1 MKMKIEDGIWNMGY
15 GRKAAYI
22 LSGIFYILNAPAFA
36 APFGSWIDVKAE
48 CGAVGDGK
56 TDDTAAIQKGLD
68 LLRPERAPRK
78 ILYFPA
84 GSYRIT
90 STMNILRSKHEESQG
105 IGLQGE
111 GSDQTRILWAGPVD
125 APMLQD
131 GSWYSTIR
139 GIGFEVME
147 GMGHASAGILRGPE
161 FSTGNEV
168 ADCAFRNL
176 AIGIQAGSD
185 KTAGQAETCVRR
197 CVFEK
202 CGTGISVQNWNSLDW
217 WIWDC
222 VFNDCE
228 MGVSNNP
235 GCGAF
240 NVYRSRFNSSM
251 KADVRMGNLDQFA
264 LVGNSSKNSGCF
276 LAFEYGPA
284 AGANITLQGNR
295 IERPKASDWI
305 GNSGPAL
312 ILDNQYLLE
321 EGSTNPAVAFAA
333 NNQQAVPGN
342 AVLIGNTTS
351 AKEPVR
357 IDRKGYAVRVVPTEE
372 EFSWNGPSD
381 ETQEKTERS
390 MGAVIEVKTGAG
402 AGEIQAALDQAT
414 DGSVVHLSPGKY
426 AIDRPL
432 KITGGK
438 RVTFR
443 GDGILNATTVVR
455 GSDFE
460 GDALVIC
467 EGAQGVVIQDMAI
480 GGSTDAGGSAG
491 LLIQTKDQPG
501 IAVKGDQVQSY
512 GYGPGLVVQGL
523 DEARVVLENHGHN
536 GVTVFGGPNSK
547 LGKRGGATVE
557 ILQGAS
563 SRAGGLRPDTPIYDV
578 RGGGRMLVRD
588 IWYEGQ
594 GQVYL
599 KLTDRGDFLQ
609 CGNRIAP
616 YKIDEGSGKR
626 AIMMDGKAGQVLLAQ
641 CAPHGADLT
650 IGKMV
655 EGFYVTLLGLTP
667 YGGAKI
673 SYADEGN
680 RISQM
685 GDGIS
690 KADGTKGD
698 SNSMSNIQNPISNQ
712 AGFMQVACRNNNTKG
727 TGSEP
732 LGDVNPDGD
741 LGERLKILRQWK
753 LPDPA
758 EAAAVSLHRVS
769 CRGGVGMVVVSLKP
783 KADKK

>member
-1 MKMKIEDGIWNMGY
+1 MKIGYGIWNMGY
-15 GRKAAYI
+15 GRKSAYI
-22 LSGIFYILNAPAFA
+22 LSAIFYILNAPAFA
-36 APFGSWIDVKAE
+36 TPFASWIDVKAE
-48 CGAVGDGK
+48 CGAVGDGQA
-56 TDDTAAIQKGLD
+56 DDTAAIQKGLD
-68 LLRPERAPRK
+68 LLRPERATRK
-78 ILYFPA
+78 ILFFPA

-90 STMNILRSKHEESQG
+90 GTLNILRSKHEESQG

-111 GSDQTRILWAGPVD
+111 GSEVSRILWAGPVD

-147 GMGHASAGILRGPE
+147 GVGHASAGILRGPE

-176 AIGIQAGSD
+176 GIGIQAGSD

-197 CVFEK
+197 CRFEK

-222 VFNDCE
+222 QFLECD

-240 NVYRSRFNSSM
+240 NVYRSRFRGSA

-264 LVGNSSKNSGCF
+264 LVGNVSQDSGCF
-276 LAFEYGPA
+276 LAFEYGPS

-312 ILDNQYLLE
+312 IMDNQYLLQ

-333 NNQQAVPGN
+333 NNQQEVPGN
-342 AVLIGNTTS
+342 AVLIGNATTGE
-351 AKEPVR
+351 KMYR
-357 IDRKGYAVRVVPTEE
+357 IDRKGYAVREAE
-372 EFSWNGPSD
+372 N
-381 ETQEKTERS
+381 
-390 MGAVIEVKTGAG
+390 EVKMKMKDDQEAGGGKREVGGTSTNASVGKVAVTEVKNGAG
-402 AGEIQAALDQAT
+402 AGEIQAALEQAA
-414 DGSVVHLSPGKY
+414 DGSVVHLPPGRY

-432 KITGGK
+432 KISGGK

-443 GDGILNATTVVR
+443 GDGILNATTIVR
-455 GSDFE
+455 SGDFE
-460 GDALVIC
+460 GDALIIC
-467 EGAQGVVIQDMAI
+467 ESGQGVVIQDMAI
-480 GGSTDAGGSAG
+480 GGSTDAGGPAG

-547 LGKRGGATVE
+547 MGKRGGATVE

-563 SRAGGLRPDTPIYDV
+563 SRAGGLRPNTPIYDV
-578 RGGGRMLVRD
+578 RGGGRMMVRD

-616 YKIDEGSGKR
+616 YKLDENSGKN
-626 AIMMDGKAGQVLLAQ
+626 AIMMDGKEGQVLLAQ

-650 IGKMV
+650 IGKIA

-673 SYADEGN
+673 SYAET
-680 RISQM
+680 S
-685 GDGIS
+685 S
-690 KADGTKGD
+690 SDGTATKA
-698 SNSMSNIQNPISNQ
+698 S
-712 AGFMQVACRNNNTKG
+712 GFMQVACRNNNTKG

-732 LGDVNPDGD
+732 LPDVNSDGD
-741 LGERLKILRQWK
+741 LAERIKILRQWK

-769 CRGGVGMVVVSLKP
+769 CRGGVGMVVVSSQP
-783 KADKK
+783 KAEKK

>member
-1 MKMKIEDGIWNMGY
+1 MKFKFKKKSGQAVLW
-15 GRKAAYI
+15 
-22 LSGIFYILNAPAFA
+22 LSIIVCLLRSEIASAQPFA
-36 APFGSWIDVKAE
+36 SWINVQTE

-56 TDDTAAIQKGLD
+56 ADDTAAIQKGLD

-78 ILYFPA
+78 ILYFP
-84 GSYRIT
+84 GGVYRIT
-90 STMNILRSKHEESQG
+90 GTLNILRSKHEESQG

-111 GSDQTRILWAGPVD
+111 GSEKTRILWAGPVD

-147 GMGHASAGILRGPE
+147 GIGHASAGILRGPE

-168 ADCAFRNL
+168 ADCAFRGL
-176 AIGIQAGSD
+176 GIGIQAGSD

-197 CVFEK
+197 CRFEK

-240 NVYRSRFNSSM
+240 NVYRSRFNGSTR
-251 KADVRMGNLDQFA
+251 ADVRMGNLDQFA

-276 LAFEYGPA
+276 LAFEYGPS

-295 IERPKASDWI
+295 IESPKASDWI

-312 ILDNQYLLE
+312 LMDNQYLPA

-333 NNQQAVPGN
+333 NNQQEVPGN
-342 AVLIGNTTS
+342 AVLIGNTTT
-351 AKEPVR
+351 AKEPVK

-372 EFSWNGPSD
+372 EFLWEAPTDGGTGD
-381 ETQEKTERS
+381 DKKEGE
-390 MGAVIEVKTGAG
+390 GAVIEVRAGAG
-402 AGEIQAALDQAT
+402 AEEIQAALNQAVS
-414 DGSVVHLSPGKY
+414 GGVVHLPAGRYSV
-426 AIDRPL
+426 DRPL
-432 KITGGK
+432 RITGGK
-438 RVTFR
+438 AFTFC
-443 GDGILNATTVVR
+443 GDGILNATTITR
-455 GSDFE
+455 GGDFE
-460 GDALVIC
+460 GDALIIC
-467 EGAQGVVIQDMAI
+467 DGGNEVVIRDMAI
-480 GGSTDAGGSAG
+480 GGSADPGGPAG
-491 LLIQTKDQPG
+491 LLIKAKDQPG

-512 GYGPGLVVQGL
+512 GFGPGLVVQGL
-523 DEARVVLENHGHN
+523 DEARVLLENHGHN

-578 RGGGRMLVRD
+578 RGGGRILVRD

-594 GQVYL
+594 GQIYL
-599 KLTDRGDFLQ
+599 KLTDRGDFVQ

-616 YKIDEGSGKR
+616 YKLDENSGKN
-626 AIMMDGKAGQVLLAQ
+626 AIMMDGKEGQVLLAQ

-655 EGFYVTLLGLTP
+655 QGFYVTLLGLTP

-673 SYADEGN
+673 SYADKGD
-680 RISQM
+680 RISDM
-685 GDGIS
+685 GDGRSESEGI
-690 KADGTKGD
+690 KAD
-698 SNSMSNIQNPISNQ
+698 SNSISNQ
-712 AGFMQVACRNNNTKG
+712 TGFMQVACRNNNTKG

-732 LGDVNPDGD
+732 LPEVNAEGN
-741 LGERLKILRQWK
+741 LGERLKILRQWR

-758 EAAAVSLHRVS
+758 APAAVRLHRVS
-769 CRGGVGMVVVSLKP
+769 CRGGVGMVVVSAKP
-783 KADKK
+783 KTN